1 MKDYSEFKNLPGS
14 QWILS
19 IQEAITVELPDAL
32 RKSKQLRALAWY
44 LYPGIDRLSPQEQ
57 LAVHDNFVSAYDATG
72 HKISENEDLN
82 TLIREWK
89 GKSTELCIV
98 TSSEVVE
105 ISEVIK
111 QDIAAA
117 AMIKEVTTSGTSGT
131 LMVAVHRL
139 LEVVKTYPKV
149 FTQTTPR
156 WGMDIKPKT
165 MEALLSPLM
174 GEDRSYDFWRA
185 VLSVVFVEKQSF
197 PDFWKDFHKKIA
209 RKPNMQKVADKIY
222 KDYLQLESVQ

>member
-44 LYPGIDRLSPQEQ
+44 LYPGLDRLSPQEQ

-72 HKISENEDLN
+72 HKIFENEDLN

-117 AMIKEVTTSGTSGT
+117 SMIKEVARSGT
-131 LMVAVHRL
+131 LMLAIYGL

-165 MEALLSPLM
+165 MEALFHLLM
-174 GEDRSYDFWRA
+174 GEDWRYDFWRA

-197 PDFWKDFHKKIA
+197 PDFWKEFHKKIA

>member
-44 LYPGIDRLSPQEQ
+44 LYPGLDRLSPQEQ

-117 AMIKEVTTSGTSGT
+117 SMIKEVACSGT
-131 LMVAVHRL
+131 LMLAIYGL

-156 WGMDIKPKT
+156 WGVDIKPKT
-165 MEALLSPLM
+165 MEALFHLLM
-174 GEDRSYDFWRA
+174 GEDWRYDFWRA

-222 KDYLQLESVQ
+222 KDYLQLESAQ